1 MGFFSQNRG
10 RSVDEYYGEVG
21 TTLYRSNPV
30 QAETE
35 KIKMKKLTLAVALIL
50 ASTTPQTDAQIQRIY
65 RDIRV
70 EKQAPKPAPKQVV
83 KIPSEKQPKWNI
95 EGSWKRA
102 FNKQEVME
110 HLAEDH
116 GLDILQLKKFT
127 INQLWTLH
135 TMSHEGKSVKFAPL
149 KKIKPQPLKLPPVQ
163 QSNT

>member
-1 MGFFSQNRG
+1 MKNFLIVATLLLAGFG
-10 RSVDEYYGEVG
+10 
-21 TTLYRSNPV
+21 
-30 QAETE
+30 A
-35 KIKMKKLTLAVALIL
+35 K
-50 ASTTPQTDAQIQRIY
+50 TDAQGRLIF
-65 RDIRV
+65 RDVRQSSCF
-70 EKQAPKPAPKQVV
+70 EKPKPKVV
-83 KIPSEKQPKWNI
+83 PIPSEKQPKWNI

-135 TMSHEGKSVKFAPL
+135 TMSHEGKSVKLAPL
-149 KKIKPQPLKLPPVQ
+149 KKIKPQPLKLPPVR